1 MIVVER
7 APPYLTVQDAGRFG
21 YRSSGV
27 PQAGAMDQW
36 SFAMANVLAGNQR
49 NAAALEWA
57 IGGGSLRFER
67 DAIVGLVGAEIDAAI
82 DEQPINAKGA
92 MMIRAG
98 QVFRIRGITT
108 RRFLYVAV
116 RGGVDCPLVLGS
128 RSTYLPASFGGING
142 RRLATGDVVGIGGMS
157 AGPGAFS
164 SAAAVA
170 GGAPD
175 YNATTVRVVP
185 RLSDAVDDQARDEA
199 ERRGD
204 AELFARFLERS
215 YAVSV
220 ASDRMGYR
228 LESDRHLDGA
238 GASITSEPV
247 CAGAIQ
253 LTPSGQPI
261 VLMADAPTIGGYR
274 IIGTVISCDLPI
286 VAQSLPGRA
295 LRFERTSVA
304 IAQSMLDQ
312 RERVLRR
319 LEGGRARRR
328 GRKPATD

>member
-36 SFAMANVLAGNQR
+36 SLAMANILAGNQL
-49 NAAALEWA
+49 NAGALEWA

-67 DAIVGLVGAEIDAAI
+67 DTIIGLAGAEIDAAI
-82 DEQPINAKGA
+82 DAKPVVANGG
-92 MMIRAG
+92 MKIRAG
-98 QVFRIRGITT
+98 QVLRVRGITS
-108 RRFLYVAV
+108 RRFLYIAV

-128 RSTYLPASFGGING
+128 RSTYLPASFGGIDG
-142 RRLATGDVVGIGGMS
+142 RRLATGDVVTIGTAS
-157 AGPGAFS
+157 ADPAALP
-164 SAAAVA
+164 SAAAFER
-170 GGAPD
+170 GAPD
-175 YNATTVRVVP
+175 YDAATVRVIS
-185 RLSDAVDDQARDEA
+185 RLSEPPNDQAPDQA
-199 ERRGD
+199 EPAGD

-215 YAVSV
+215 YTVSA

-228 LESDRHLDGA
+228 LDSDHPLDGT

-247 CAGAIQ
+247 CVGSIQ
-253 LTPSGQPI
+253 LTTSGQPI

-274 IIGTVISCDLPI
+274 IIGTAISCDLPI

-295 LRFERTSVA
+295 FRFERISVNDA
-304 IAQSMLDQ
+304 HAMLLQ
-312 RERVLRR
+312 RERILRAAS
-319 LEGGRARRR
+319 ESAGC
-328 GRKPATD
+328 